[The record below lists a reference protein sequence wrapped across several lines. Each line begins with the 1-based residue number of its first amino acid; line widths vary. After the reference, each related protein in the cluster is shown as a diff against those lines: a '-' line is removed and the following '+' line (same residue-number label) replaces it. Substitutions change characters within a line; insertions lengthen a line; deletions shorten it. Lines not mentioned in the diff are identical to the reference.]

1 MRIMP
6 SELNKL
12 STRGRDQGK
21 RQGRNIASCHQS
33 RGRQKQQPKHR
44 RKRRAANNTRYPAQR
59 RRRNRVRGK
68 LPNHQRRRNVLRR
81 KLPARMTPFD
91 ASWVTF
97 QSTPSHGPW
106 RKRRHHQ
113 SPGISPHQ
121 YQQVDCSKLHDKLR
135 PRDRQHDSTLP
146 SFETLEYPVHRRR
159 RFLLRRVRQTVVF

>member
-21 RQGRNIASCHQS
+21 RQGRNIASCRQS
-33 RGRQKQQPKHR
+33 RGRQKQQPKRR

-59 RRRNRVRGK
+59 RRRDRVRGK

-81 KLPARMTPFD
+81 KLTPFD
-91 ASWVTF
+91 VSRVTF
-97 QSTPSHGPW
+97 QSTPSRGPW

-113 SPGISPHQ
+113 SPGISPRQ
-121 YQQVDCSKLHDKLR
+121 YQQVDCSKLHDKIR

-146 SFETLEYPVHRRR
+146 SFKTLEYPVHRHR
-159 RFLLRRVRQTVVF
+159 RFLLRRVRQTEVF